1 MQKGCYEEV
10 GAMKIHRE
18 GKKPAEAAENYIR
31 KTVTALMASLLFL
44 VSVLTGCGGGSS
56 GVSSSASSGVS
67 SAGGNSAA
75 GTAVTVSSEEDSPG
89 GASEDSG
96 STEKELTL
104 MIYLCGS
111 DLESKAGA
119 ASADLDEIIASG
131 INTDQVNVAV
141 IAGGTTK
148 WRNGFSDEET
158 AVYTIGPGSQW
169 EKKKNFTSVVQE
181 GAPANMGEADTLKS
195 FLDYSYKEYP
205 AQNYALIM
213 WDHGGGPM
221 RGLCWDTAWA
231 KDNLTMEEFTGALA
245 ESPFAEEKLSWIGFD
260 ACLMSSVE
268 TAYLVTPY
276 AKYMIASEETEPSM
290 GWSYDFLDGIEK
302 DADGGETG
310 RRIVD
315 SFMDAGQEAGHE
327 AALTLACM
335 DLSQTEDVEEK
346 LNSFFGKLGSSLSK
360 DSFSELS
367 NLREDTREFGK
378 AMNDSQ
384 RLDLVDLGDLVSH
397 YAGEA
402 PEEAEAL
409 SDALRKMVIYSRSS
423 LENCNGLSAY
433 HPYYNKAYYE
443 KVWREEYD
451 TFAFAPSYTE
461 YINTFA
467 DIWMGDAMGDWTQM
481 NQLQSAGMTGETQYF
496 SVQLTPEQMQYYASG
511 QLLVLT
517 QAGSENDSLSGVGY
531 AQVYAT
537 DQVTID
543 DNGVLTAGYNGRTLY
558 AVDDKG
564 KVIAGPLGYS
574 ISDDGNLQIEINF
587 INRESGAEHSL
598 THAMFECADAASGT
612 DLPVLEEYVYDEDTE
627 VWSNRLALARDDY
640 QQMILLHDYRRPTY
654 DGETMKAYSE
664 WEDSSWAGGYEVELP
679 VDFHFRFYDRL
690 MDSLTLFACFQISDT
705 QANLY
710 GTELMQVENPS
721 ITKIRFRG
729 GQDEDGSTNTG
740 EGGRQYVY
748 ENEYWRMTING
759 QVEDA
764 ELSKSMELELLF
776 ENHSDQTLAA
786 NIPNNVV
793 TVNGKQLC
801 VREKGGFYNY
811 ELAPGSS
818 DYATISFGPD
828 DLAGLTEIHE
838 ISMDIECKVNNQ
850 EDTDASN
857 LDTGAEDSSENTA
870 SDDGAGPGSAEP
882 EEKNVN
888 AQIVLH
894 PIDLNLKNVAAK
906 YDLSS
911 PLSSCSKG
919 NIDWSIVSIE
929 PDGNKY
935 YRIIVH
941 CKNTGEEAV
950 ELPRHSLAAINGAVV
965 ECYARSGID
974 PLVLGP
980 GVECYLSYN
989 AYRRSYETSYFDHVG
1004 GSEHLMVSD
1013 IMNYFNVKE
1022 VSTLSLLP
1030 SSYVFHWNSPEEG
1043 RKESIVDFTFSKPIS
1058 LTQTDEPVRSSDLE
1072 DPEEDR
1078 KDDAGGEMT
1087 KALDSGGSLP
1097 ERTLL
1102 YSKDGVSVSG
1112 EYILVGD
1119 RKILMS
1125 AVIEN
1130 ESPDDTVL
1138 RFYDYMVNPGDH
1150 PDLKS
1155 YGMDNFEI
1163 LASQRR
1169 RIFLEYLCQDEIES
1183 DEIKNFYMC
1192 IWQDGKELPSVH
1204 EIVLTFAEGAAFNK
1218 DGGITVPFSDTAPAV
1233 VDLTQDVS
1241 DDPPFASSIECPENA
1256 ASCRREFS
1264 WTLPDT
1270 LTEEERSGIKA
1281 VEVGIMCEYTEE
1293 LNRLEAE
1300 KAAGKAAEG
1309 STEAGADDTDT
1320 AQAAEDAGSAETAET
1335 AAEAEGSEAALAEDK
1350 VAILPISW
1358 TTLQKEADA
1367 DSKKDV
1373 YTGSWSG
1380 LVCVPESNPDVIIP
1394 MSEKP
1399 GTENEITYS
1408 KWDNSSLFDSV
1419 LIPMPQLHNYYYN
1432 PGFDLTLKVKSKTGT
1447 KSQASLDSFSINDTQ
1462 GEGSRNK
1469 WPTAWFESVAF
1480 NNTATVL
1487 ARDDQNVLKN
1497 VSGGYYGIDAAEA
1510 ELSTEKGPIS
1520 LKLIPVSEFDG
1531 DIVLIYSITFDDD
1544 SSRYYYGGP
1553 MQ

>member
-1 MQKGCYEEV
+1 
-10 GAMKIHRE
+10 MKVHTDD
-18 GKKPAEAAENYIR
+18 KKPSAASEKYILR
-31 KTVTALMASLLFL
+31 TVTALIAVMLFI
-44 VSVLTGCGGGSS
+44 VSVLTGCGGVSS
-56 GVSSSASSGVS
+56 GVSPGVS
-67 SAGGNSAA
+67 SAGGTIED
-75 GTAVTVSSEEDSPG
+75 GTSTAESSEESGADA
-89 GASEDSG
+89 ASEVSG
-96 STEKELTL
+96 NPEKALTL

-148 WRNGFSDEET
+148 WQNGFSDEET

-169 EKKKNFTSVVQE
+169 EKKKTFTSPVQE

-195 FLDYSYKEYP
+195 FLDYSYTEYP
-205 AQNYALIM
+205 AQNFALIM

-245 ESPFAEEKLSWIGFD
+245 ASPFAEEKLSWIGFD

-268 TAYLVTPY
+268 TAHLVTPF

-290 GWSYDFLDGIEK
+290 GWSYDFLEGIEK

-315 SFMDAGQEAGHE
+315 SFMDAGEESGHE

-461 YINTFA
+461 YINNFA

-481 NQLQSAGMTGETQYF
+481 NQLQSAGITGETQYF

-517 QAGSENDSLSGVGY
+517 QAGSENDSISGAGY

-543 DNGVLTAGYNGRTLY
+543 ENGVLTAGYNGRTLY
-558 AVDDKG
+558 VVDDKG
-564 KVIAGPLGYS
+564 NVIAGPLGYS

-587 INRESGAEHSL
+587 ISSESGAEHSL
-598 THAMFECADAASGT
+598 THAMFECADAAPGT

-627 VWSNRLALARDDY
+627 VWSNRLALNRDDY
-640 QQMILLHDYRRPTY
+640 QQMILLHDYRRQTY
-654 DGETMKAYSE
+654 DGEKMKAYSE
-664 WEDSSWAGGYEVELP
+664 WENSSWAGGYEVELP

-690 MDSLTLFACFQISDT
+690 LDSLTLFACFQISDT

-710 GTELMQVENPS
+710 GTELMQVDNPS
-721 ITKIRFRG
+721 ITKIRFRD
-729 GQDEDGSTNTG
+729 GQAEDGSGDNG
-740 EGGRQYVY
+740 DGGRQFVY
-748 ENEYWRMTING
+748 ENEYWRMTIKG

-776 ENHSDQTLAA
+776 ENLSDRTLAA
-786 NIPNNVV
+786 NIPNNVI
-793 TVNGKQLC
+793 TVNGTQLC
-801 VREKGGFYNY
+801 IREKGGFYNS

-838 ISMDIECKVNNQ
+838 ISMDIECTVNIQ
-850 EDTDASN
+850 EEENTDVSDH
-857 LDTGAEDSSENTA
+857 DTGAEDSSENTA
-870 SDDGAGPGSAEP
+870 ADDGAGQDPAEP
-882 EEKNVN
+882 EEKNVS

-894 PIDLNLKNVAAK
+894 PVDLNLKNVAAK

-919 NIDWSIVSIE
+919 NIDWSVVSIE

-935 YRIIVH
+935 YTIVVH

-965 ECYARSGID
+965 ECYARSSLD

-1013 IMNYFNVKE
+1013 IMNYFQVKE
-1022 VSTLSLLP
+1022 VSSLSLLP
-1030 SSYVFHWNSPEEG
+1030 SSYVFHWNPPEEG

-1058 LTQTDEPVRSSDLE
+1058 LTQTSEPVRSSDLE

-1078 KDDAGGEMT
+1078 NDDAGGEMT

-1097 ERTLL
+1097 EQTLL

-1125 AVIEN
+1125 AVIVN

-1138 RFYDYMVNPGDH
+1138 RFYNYMVNPGDH

-1169 RIFLEYLCQDEIES
+1169 RIFLEYTCPDEIES
-1183 DEIKNFYMC
+1183 DEIKNFSMC

-1204 EIVLTFAEGAAFNK
+1204 ETALTFAEGTAFNK
-1218 DGGITVPFSDTAPAV
+1218 EGGITLPFQDTAPAV
-1233 VDLTQDVS
+1233 VCLTQDVS

-1256 ASCRREFS
+1256 AACRREFS

-1300 KAAGKAAEG
+1300 KAASKAAEG

-1320 AQAAEDAGSAETAET
+1320 VQAAEDAGSAETAET
-1335 AAEAEGSEAALAEDK
+1335 AAEAETIEAALAEDK
-1350 VAILPISW
+1350 AALLPVSW
-1358 TTLQKEADA
+1358 TTLQKEADT

-1373 YTGSWSG
+1373 FTGSWSG

-1399 GTENEITYS
+1399 GAENEIIYS

-1419 LIPMPQLHNYYYN
+1419 LVPMPQLQNNYFN
-1432 PGFDLTLKVKSKTGT
+1432 PGFNLTLKVKSQTGT

-1462 GEGSRNK
+1462 GEGSRNN
-1469 WPTAWFESVAF
+1469 WPTAWFESVSF
-1480 NNTATVL
+1480 DNTAAVL
-1487 ARDDQNVLKN
+1487 KRDEQGVLKN

-1520 LKLIPVSEFDG
+1520 LKMIPVTEFDG

-1544 SSRYYYGGP
+1544 STRYYYGGP
-1553 MQ
+1553 W